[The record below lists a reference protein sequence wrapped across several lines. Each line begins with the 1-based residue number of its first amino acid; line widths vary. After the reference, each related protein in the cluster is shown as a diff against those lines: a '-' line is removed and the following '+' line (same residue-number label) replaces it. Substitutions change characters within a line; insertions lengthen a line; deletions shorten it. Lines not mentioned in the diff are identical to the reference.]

1 MDTLNVWKALRRNR
15 WLVLPVLLLTVLG
28 SSWALFVRPAT
39 YQVQSSMLLVPPP
52 PAPTDAEIAK
62 HPALG
67 KLNAD
72 NPYGRAYDPTILI
85 ALVSIAITSDQSRAQ
100 IKAKGGDERFT
111 VAQTTRYGF
120 NSPFADITSV
130 GPSAQEAIASNELV
144 IRSFKQE
151 LARVQLKEKV
161 SPRYLITARVAGD
174 PTSARVRSTD
184 VGKLLIGIIGLGV
197 LGLFVVVSF
206 GDAFRVLRAQHR
218 AEADPA
224 WAGSSS

>member
-1 MDTLNVWKALRRNR
+1 
-15 WLVLPVLLLTVLG
+15 
-28 SSWALFVRPAT
+28 
-39 YQVQSSMLLVPPP
+39 MLLVPPP
-52 PAPTDAEIAK
+52 PAPSDAQIAK

-72 NPYGRAYDPTILI
+72 NPYGRSYDPTILI
-85 ALVSIAITSDQSRAQ
+85 ALVSIAITSDQSRAEIHRQ
-100 IKAKGGDERFT
+100 GGDERFT

-130 GPSAQEAIASNELV
+130 GPSATEAIASNELV
-144 IRSFKQE
+144 IKAFERE

-161 SPRYLITARVAGD
+161 SPQYLITARVAGD

-197 LGLFVVVSF
+197 LGLFVVVAIA
-206 GDAFRVLRAQHR
+206 DAFRELHARHT
-218 AEADPA
+218 AESAPTAADDPA
-224 WAGSSS
+224 WAGSRS